1 MVFNAAR
8 GVGTTTKLTSGALK
22 GVGVATI
29 KTGDNIAG
37 AASSGKTISKT
48 SGTLSWL
55 SRNKKPIAAWTAGGV
70 GAGLLVSPIGGDI
83 TGNVGDSIGS
93 LFGGLAN
100 AFGAAGLIPFSSCAA
115 SSCVIII
122 VVLMLA
128 IGN

>member
-1 MVFNAAR
+1 MAFGGARAVGSATKTVSKNVFSW
-8 GVGTTTKLTSGALK
+8 VGKH
-22 GVGVATI
+22 
-29 KTGDNIAG
+29 
-37 AASSGKTISKT
+37 
-48 SGTLSWL
+48 
-55 SRNKKPIAAWTAGGV
+55 KKPIAAWTAGGV

-83 TGNVGDSIGS
+83 TENVGDSIGG

-100 AFGAAGLIPFSSCAA
+100 SFGAAGLIPFSSCAA